1 MTEPSKAPEPFLK
14 PYNSA
19 ENEPKILELWEK
31 SGFANPDVCIEK
43 GVTAP
48 DAESY
53 SIVLPPPNVTGTLH
67 MGHAAM
73 LAIQDILI
81 RYHRMRGEKTLW
93 LPGTDHAAIATQS
106 VVEKNLL
113 KTEKKSRHDL
123 GREEFLKRVEEFAQ
137 ASHDTIV
144 GQVRAM
150 GASVDW
156 TREAYTL
163 DEARN
168 VAVRTAFKNMYDAG
182 LIYRGNRI
190 VNWDPKMQTT
200 VSDDEIEYVEQKD
213 PFYYFKYGP
222 FTIGTVRPETKFGD
236 KYIVMHPDDARYKEY
251 KHGQQLEVE
260 WINGPILATIIKDQA
275 ADMSFG
281 SGVMTITP
289 AHSGIDFEIAQKHK
303 LDVEQII
310 NERGILLPIAGEFAG
325 QHIKKARPMVLEKLR
340 AKGLLVKIEE
350 GYVHNVATNSRG
362 GETLEP
368 QIKLQWFV
376 DVNKKF
382 TIPHSEIPGI
392 ASGSKT
398 SLKEIMRRAVDSG
411 AIKIAPDRFEKVY
424 YNWIDNLRD
433 WCISRQIWY
442 GHRIP
447 VWYCLNCKY
456 EAVDADV
463 KSKWFLVRHGETEGN
478 VKRITQGHQDTPLTE
493 QGIAQ
498 ARTAGEQLKNQNI
511 ELIISSDLGRCKQ
524 TAEII
529 AKATGAEVVFDAAF
543 RERFMGDGEG
553 LTYEEQEERFSPFK
567 DYDDRTEGN
576 METTRELEERVSE
589 AFAKHKKI
597 HGHKNVVIV
606 SHGGAI
612 RWLLKR
618 IKNLTFDEARITKV
632 AGNASVQS
640 LDVLNACTKCGND
653 LFEQDSDTLDT
664 WFSSGLWT
672 FSTLGWPLDYAQ
684 GKPKTGTDLATYHPT
699 AVLETGYDILF
710 FWVARMILMTGF
722 CLGTVPFR
730 NVYLHGLVRDAK
742 GRKMSKSLGNVI
754 DPLTMTEKYGADAAR
769 LSLIVGASPG
779 NDVKLSEDR
788 VRGYKHFA
796 NKVWNI
802 SRFVLESCADLHTK
816 ADAEIGHGVSNLEE
830 ADNQLIAET
839 QEIASVVS
847 EHIDNFRL
855 DLAADTIYHFVW
867 HRFADEI
874 IEDSKTILKGAD
886 EAAALS
892 RRYTLNAILDTSLRL
907 LHPFMPFV
915 TEAIWQNLPAHA
927 GGQAGLPQKDS
938 ELLMVAKWPSYN
950 S

>member
-1 MTEPSKAPEPFLK
+1 MSRMEPILCPEAFLK
-14 PYNSA
+14 PYNSK
-19 ENEPKILELWEK
+19 ENEPRILELWEK
-31 SGFANPDVCIEK
+31 SGFANPDTCVEK

-48 DAESY
+48 DAKSY

-81 RYHRMRGEKTLW
+81 RYHRMRGFKTLW

-106 VVEKNLL
+106 VVEKDLL
-113 KTEKKSRHDL
+113 KSEKKTRHDL

-137 ASHDTIV
+137 ASHDRIV

-168 VAVRTAFKNMYDAG
+168 LAVRTAFKKMYDAR
-182 LIYRGNRI
+182 LIYRGNRM

-251 KHGQQLEVE
+251 KNGQQLEVE
-260 WINGPILATIIKDQA
+260 WINGQITATIIKDEA

-325 QHIKKARPMVLEKLR
+325 QHIKKARPMVVEKLR
-340 AKGLLVKIEE
+340 AKGLLVKVED

-362 GETLEP
+362 GEMIEP

-392 ASGSKT
+392 DSGSET
-398 SLKEIMRRAVDSG
+398 SLKELMRGAVDSG
-411 AIKIAPDRFEKVY
+411 AIKIAPDRFERVY

-447 VWYCLNCKY
+447 VWYKK
-456 EAVDADV
+456 EG
-463 KSKWFLVRHGETEGN
+463 KSEESEMLVGDPPT
-478 VKRITQGHQDTPLTE
+478 D
-493 QGIAQ
+493 
-498 ARTAGEQLKNQNI
+498 I
-511 ELIISSDLGRCKQ
+511 E
-524 TAEII
+524 
-529 AKATGAEVVFDAAF
+529 
-543 RERFMGDGEG
+543 
-553 LTYEEQEERFSPFK
+553 
-567 DYDDRTEGN
+567 N
-576 METTRELEERVSE
+576 
-589 AFAKHKKI
+589 
-597 HGHKNVVIV
+597 
-606 SHGGAI
+606 
-612 RWLLKR
+612 W
-618 IKNLTFDEARITKV
+618 
-632 AGNASVQS
+632 
-640 LDVLNACTKCGND
+640 
-653 LFEQDSDTLDT
+653 EQDPDTLDT

-672 FSTLGWPLDYAQ
+672 FSTLGWPNFAETATA
-684 GKPKTGTDLATYHPT
+684 GKPGPENDFANYHPT
-699 AVLETGYDILF
+699 DVLETGYDILF

-730 NVYLHGLVRDAK
+730 NVYLHGLVRDGQ
-742 GRKMSKSLGNVI
+742 GRKMSKSLGNII
-754 DPLTMTEKYGADAAR
+754 DPLTMIEKYGADAAR

-796 NKVWNI
+796 NKIWNI
-802 SRFVLESCADLHTK
+802 TRFVLENS
-816 ADAEIGHGVSNLEE
+816 DAQGPTSDSLEVGPLNAEDEKLISE
-830 ADNQLIAET
+830 AR
-839 QEIASVVS
+839 EIARVVS

-855 DLAADTIYHFVW
+855 DLAADTLYHFVW

-874 IEDSKTILKGAD
+874 IEESKPILKLGGETAK
-886 EAAALS
+886 S
-892 RRYTLNAILDTSLRL
+892 RRHTLYAILDTSLKL

-915 TEAIWQNLPAHA
+915 TEAIWKELPN
-927 GGQAGLPQKDS
+927 KKE
-938 ELLMVAKWPSYN
+938 ELVMIAKWPI
-950 S
+950 